1 MENQS
6 TPRPPLSQIIIYA
19 IGQFGWALASFGAAS
34 LLLYFYMPPEEGTEP
49 IFPSYIYQGSILG
62 IVTVIGLI
70 NSSGRIF
77 DAITDPL
84 IAGWSDRK
92 QSKFG
97 KRKSLMGLAAVP
109 FALFSFLIFYPP
121 SEIVGSLN
129 IAWLVGTIFI
139 FYLFFTMYSIPY
151 NALISELGH
160 HPKDRMLISTIIS
173 VAFALAYIVGNTAYQ
188 LSDVFA
194 EGRTPTEAFQMAI
207 LIYAI
212 ISLVTMLIPVF
223 FLNENKYCEQSP
235 TYIDANQSLKSV
247 FANTDFKWFAASDFT
262 YWIGLSFIQMGV
274 GYYTINIFGME
285 KEMGTQFMELS
296 FLSSFALYI
305 LINYLVKKLGKKTV
319 MSIAFPFFGL
329 TFLLTGLTSI
339 INLPQEIM
347 FYSIAILSGFPLA
360 AFGIIPNAL
369 IADIVHE
376 HEEKTGQ
383 NLAGMFFG
391 ARTFMMKM
399 GISVANLIF
408 PSLLLLGKSADN
420 PLGVQVTTFVA
431 LGFMILGWM
440 LFSRYEGKS
449 V

>member
-19 IGQFGWALASFGAAS
+19 IGQFGWALASFGAGN
-34 LLLYFYMPPEEGTEP
+34 LLLYFYLPPETGTEAV
-49 IFPSYIYQGSILG
+49 FPSYIYQGAILG
-62 IVTVIGLI
+62 IATVIGLV
-70 NSSGRIF
+70 NFGGRIF

-121 SEIVGSLN
+121 SEIVGVTN
-129 IAWLVGTIFI
+129 TVWLVGTVFL
-139 FYLFFTMYSIPY
+139 FYLFFTMYLIPY

-173 VAFALAYIVGNTAYQ
+173 VAFALGFIVGGTAYGLQ
-188 LSDVFA
+188 DVFA

-207 LIYAI
+207 LIFAAV
-212 ISLVTMLIPVF
+212 SLVLMLIPVF
-223 FLNENKYCEQSP
+223 FLNENKYCEQSN
-235 TYIDANQSLKSV
+235 TYIDAGQSLKSV
-247 FANTDFKWFAASDFT
+247 FANNNFKWFAASDFT
-262 YWIGLSFIQMGV
+262 YWIALSFIQLGV
-274 GYYTINIFGME
+274 SYYTVNIFGLETGMA
-285 KEMGTQFMELS
+285 TQFLTLS
-296 FLSSFALYI
+296 FLSSFVLYI
-305 LINYLVKKLGKKTV
+305 PINYLVKKFGKKSV
-319 MSIAFPFFGL
+319 LSIAFLFFGA
-329 TFLLTGLTSI
+329 TFLMTSLTSI
-339 INLPQEIM
+339 LGLPQEIM
-347 FYSIAILSGFPLA
+347 FYSIAVASGFPLA
-360 AFGIIPNAL
+360 AFGIVPNAL

-420 PLGVQVTTFVA
+420 PLGVQVTAFVA

-440 LFSRYEGKS
+440 LFSRYKGK
-449 V
+449 VV